1 VPSFEEKLTKEEW
14 QAINKLI
21 SYHQQE
27 DSTISPIG
35 KLSPNMVI
43 FHLDVS
49 IAQAAAR
56 IINIDG
62 VEVLCG
68 RFEHLH
74 VTTKLYSKSIC
85 CDVSLKYCGLSSPEG
100 PLAQSVVSERKSNA
114 LVSSFVHAPLGEDLD
129 WKLSATIAPCHVTVS
144 LFRIVISICL
154 KRMEQGGKWSG

>member
-1 VPSFEEKLTKEEW
+1 MLGDEEKLTKEEW

-27 DSTISPIG
+27 DDTLSPVG
-35 KLSPNMVI
+35 KLSPNMII

-49 IAQAAAR
+49 ITQAAAR

-74 VTTKLYSKSIC
+74 VATKLYSKSIC
-85 CDVSLKYCGLSSPEG
+85 CEMSLKYCGLSSPEG
-100 PLAQSVVSERKSNA
+100 PLAHSVVSERKSNA
-114 LVSSFVHAPLGEDLD
+114 LVASFVHAPLGEDLD

-144 LFRIVISICL
+144 LYKIVIL
-154 KRMEQGGKWSG
+154 V